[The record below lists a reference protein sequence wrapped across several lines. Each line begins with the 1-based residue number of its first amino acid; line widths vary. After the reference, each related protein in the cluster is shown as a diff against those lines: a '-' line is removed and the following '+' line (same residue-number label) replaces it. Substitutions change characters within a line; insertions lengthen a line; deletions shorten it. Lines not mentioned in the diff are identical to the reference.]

1 LQDPNRPIGS
11 FMFLGP
17 TGVGK
22 TELTKALAEFLFDD
36 EHALTRIDMSEYMEK
51 HSVSRLIGAPP
62 GYVGY
67 EEGGALTETIR
78 RRPYQVVLFDEIEKA
93 HPDVFNV
100 LLQVL
105 DDGRLTDG
113 QGRTVDFK
121 NTILIMTSNAG
132 AQYLADQPEG
142 ADVEDVR
149 RPVMDEVRARF
160 RPEFLNRIDEII
172 LFKRLERDQMGA
184 IVSIQLKRL
193 EALLA
198 ARSISMELDAR
209 AQSELARRGYDPAWG
224 ARPLKRVI
232 QKDVQDPLARLILE
246 GRIKDGDT
254 VRVSFDG
261 NDFLFNGASDKKAA
275 KTERSNKTG
284 GALKR
289 RPIRF
294 NARSVN
300 LVRGRIVVGRV
311 LDFGGR
317 VVDGAFNGFASF
329 IGGIANRV
337 DCFFG
342 GGGCVVGGGFGFGLR
357 ASCQTQGRGGGD
369 RDERSHV
376 SSPCPPPVAVK
387 RYYAA
392 VIRASS
398 PNIACQRGELCSAAR
413 ACEKYI

>member
-1 LQDPNRPIGS
+1 
-11 FMFLGP
+11 MFLGP

-67 EEGGALTETIR
+67 EEGGALTEAVR

-149 RPVMDEVRARF
+149 KPVMDEVRMRF
-160 RPEFLNRIDEII
+160 RPEFLNRVDEII
-172 LFKRLERDQMGA
+172 LFKRLARDQMGA
-184 IVSIQLKRL
+184 IVDIQLKRL
-193 EALLA
+193 EKLLA
-198 ARSISMELDAR
+198 ARNITMELDAR
-209 AQSELARRGYDPAWG
+209 GKSELAKRGYDAAWG

-246 GRIKDGDT
+246 GRIKDGDR

-261 NDFLFNGASDKKAA
+261 NDFLFNGRSDKKAA
-275 KTERSNKTG
+275 
-284 GALKR
+284 
-289 RPIRF
+289 
-294 NARSVN
+294 
-300 LVRGRIVVGRV
+300 
-311 LDFGGR
+311 
-317 VVDGAFNGFASF
+317 
-329 IGGIANRV
+329 
-337 DCFFG
+337 
-342 GGGCVVGGGFGFGLR
+342 
-357 ASCQTQGRGGGD
+357 
-369 RDERSHV
+369 
-376 SSPCPPPVAVK
+376 
-387 RYYAA
+387 
-392 VIRASS
+392 
-398 PNIACQRGELCSAAR
+398 
-413 ACEKYI
+413 